1 MDHSVQGYLS
11 RRTTEE
17 LEIILQSC
25 LQEEK
30 SEHHDSIALMI
41 FEILKQ
47 HKAFSG
53 KNPAG

>member
-47 HKAFSG
+47 RKAFSG